1 MAEYIDISTSVVEEA
16 SIGGTQELK
25 EFSEQTLGQYITRF
39 QLHTQ
44 NLQLCKTYFG
54 SAASQVS
61 FDNESTSIMSQMKK
75 VHSQMNNL
83 KTYPSSKGGD
93 DIFPTDQLEN
103 TVDDIA
109 AQTEINS
116 QTNLQAVQNNI
127 EYNKAINSFQR
138 VVLEI
143 SRDVY
148 KLRQEVT
155 GITEHFAF
163 TYSGGRNKMVATTV
177 PVDQFFNELLNN
189 PSFSEVLKL
198 EQRGTG
204 IKDWSLR
211 FNNRATKSVLAQ
223 LVENGKGINY
233 VIDEILNENGKS
245 VNAKNLYNTA
255 KKVTYNKFVSYK
267 ELNKK
272 ERAKVDSSFGND
284 VDRVSYKYLVVRK
297 SFQTGFIA
305 QSIFNAFMN
314 QTNYKYETDRIA
326 WYKGVDVIKNGT
338 NIGYS
343 VKNLLDQAP
352 TLFALNSVERALH
365 EINVTLTR
373 VKNLGFDKIK
383 SVLKQAVFSPAKELN
398 APVNAEIEDLL
409 NILGV

>member
-1 MAEYIDISTSVVEEA
+1 MAEYIDISTFVVEKA
-16 SIGGTQELK
+16 SIGGAQELK
-25 EFSEQTLGQYITRF
+25 EFSEQTLGEYITRF
-39 QLHTQ
+39 QLHAQ
-44 NLQLCKTYFG
+44 NLQLCKIYFG
-54 SAASQVS
+54 STSSQVS
-61 FDNESTSIMSQMKK
+61 FDNESTSIMNQIKK

-103 TVDDIA
+103 IVDDIA

-116 QTNLQAVQNNI
+116 QTNLQAAQNNI

-148 KLRQEVT
+148 KLREGVT

-198 EQRGTG
+198 EQRGIG
-204 IKDWSLR
+204 IKDWSFR

-272 ERAKVDSSFGND
+272 ERAKVDSQFGND

-305 QSIFNAFMN
+305 QSIFNAFIN

-326 WYKGVDVIKNGT
+326 WYKGADVMKDGT

-383 SVLKQAVFSPAKELN
+383 SVLKEAVFSPAQELN
-398 APVNAEIEDLL
+398 ASANAEIEDLL

>member
-1 MAEYIDISTSVVEEA
+1 MAEYIDIGTPAAEEA
-16 SIGGTQELK
+16 SIGGTQELQ

-39 QLHTQ
+39 QLHAQ

-54 SAASQVS
+54 STSNQSS
-61 FDNESTSIMSQMKK
+61 FDNESTSIMNQMKK
-75 VHSQMNNL
+75 VHSQANDL
-83 KTYPSSKGGD
+83 KTYSSSKGGD

-103 TVDDIA
+103 TMNDIA
-109 AQTEINS
+109 TQIEINS
-116 QTNLQAVQNNI
+116 QTNLQAAQNNI
-127 EYNKAINSFQR
+127 EYNKAIDSFQR

-148 KLRQEVT
+148 KLREGVT
-155 GITEHFAF
+155 GVTEYFAF

-189 PSFSEVLKL
+189 PNFSEVLKL

-204 IKDWSLR
+204 IKDWSFR

-233 VIDEILNENGKS
+233 VIDEILNENGVS

-255 KKVTYNKFVSYK
+255 KKASYSKFIPYK
-267 ELNKK
+267 KLSKK
-272 ERAKVDSSFGND
+272 ERDQADSQFGND
-284 VDRVSYKYLVVRK
+284 IDRVNYGYLVVRK

-305 QSIFNAFMN
+305 QSIFNAFIN

-326 WYKGVDVIKNGT
+326 WYKGVDVMKNGT

-352 TLFALNSVERALH
+352 TLFALNSVEHALH

-383 SVLKQAVFSPAKELN
+383 SILKKAVFSPAQELN
-398 APVNAEIEDLL
+398 AAANADIEDIL

>member
-1 MAEYIDISTSVVEEA
+1 MAEYIDIGTSIAEEA

-25 EFSEQTLGQYITRF
+25 KFSEQTLGEYITRF
-39 QLHTQ
+39 QLHAK

-54 SAASQVS
+54 STSSQIS
-61 FDNESTSIMSQMKK
+61 FDNESTSIMNQMKK
-75 VHSQMNNL
+75 VNSQTNDL
-83 KTYPSSKGGD
+83 KTYPSSKDGD

-103 TVDDIA
+103 TMDDIA
-109 AQTEINS
+109 TQIETNS
-116 QTNLQAVQNNI
+116 QTNLQTAQNNI
-127 EYNKAINSFQR
+127 EYNNAINSFQR
-138 VVLEI
+138 LVLEI

-148 KLRQEVT
+148 KLRGEVT

-198 EQRGTG
+198 DQTGTG
-204 IKDWSLR
+204 IKDWSFR
-211 FNNRATKSVLAQ
+211 FNNRVTKSVLAQ
-223 LVENGKGINY
+223 LAKDRKGISY
-233 VIDEILNENGKS
+233 DIDKILNENGISTK
-245 VNAKNLYNTA
+245 AKNLYNTL
-255 KKVTYNKFVSYK
+255 KKISYNKFVPYK
-267 ELNKK
+267 KLHKR
-272 ERAKVDSSFGND
+272 ERAKVDLQFGND
-284 VDRVSYKYLVVRK
+284 VDRVNYGYLVVRK

-305 QSIFNAFMN
+305 QSIFNAFIN

-326 WYKGVDVIKNGT
+326 WYKGVDVMKNGT

-343 VKNLLDQAP
+343 VKNLLDQPP

-398 APVNAEIEDLL
+398 APANAEIEDLL